1 VRLSDLS
8 ETTADALRN
17 AGAMLLDLMTPTLR
31 LGVTGLARSGKT
43 VFITA
48 LVRSL
53 VAGGR
58 LPFFAAMAEGRVT
71 RAYLEP
77 QPDDAVPRFAYEEHL
92 AKLASDPPQW
102 PESTKRI
109 SQLRVTIEYAHT
121 SALRR
126 ALGPGRLHV
135 DIVDY
140 PGEWLIDL
148 PLWRCPLPTGRAGRS
163 RTRAPHI
170 GPSRQGLAAVP
181 LHPRSRRG
189 GHEQAALTGAGLFTR
204 YLQAAR
210 TPDPE
215 LTAPGPGRFLLP
227 GDLAGSPLLTFFPLP
242 PAASSAY
249 QRGSLGAMLARRFE
263 SYKAHVVKPFFRDHF
278 ARLDRQIVLIDAL
291 AGRQRRRRR
300 ARSTCSAPWRPVL
313 KCFRPAPT
321 PGSPAS
327 CAGRI
332 DRLLFAATKADH
344 LHHTSHDRLEAIL
357 RLIADKAIARA
368 AFAGADV
375 KADGARRAAGHP
387 RGGGQIGRQRLPCI
401 VGVPLPGER
410 LGGNGCSTARPRRPY
425 SRAICRRTRR
435 ACWPNRRTAADSVHF
450 LRFRPPRVSLES
462 PSGEE
467 PALAA
472 HPPRPGRRVPA
483 GGPPHMSEP
492 RKPRAFDPGDP
503 AIVEEPPASAEPDAD
518 AQATAPPDGNRTVRP
533 TLADLGQRGLR
544 WGMVLASAL
553 AGAALLG
560 SAPGSRA
567 SSPPPWCA
575 RTGSA
580 GPRWLLLLVAALPR

>member
-1 VRLSDLS
+1 
-8 ETTADALRN
+8 
-17 AGAMLLDLMTPTLR
+17 MLLDLMTPTLR

-92 AKLASDPPQW
+92 AQLAGDPPRW

-148 PLWRCPLPTGRAGRS
+148 PLLEMSFADWSRRAVEDA
-163 RTRAPHI
+163 RAPH
-170 GPSRQGLAAVP
+170 RAEAAKEWLQFLSNLDP
-181 LHPRSRRG
+181 DASA
-189 GHEQAALTGAGLFTR
+189 HEQTALTGAGLFTR

-242 PAASSAY
+242 SADDASFR
-249 QRGSLGAMLARRFE
+249 RGSLGAMLARRFE

-291 AGRQRRRRR
+291 SAVNAGAGALADLQRTME
-300 ARSTCSAPWRPVL
+300 AVL
-313 KCFRPAPT
+313 RCFRPGANT
-321 PGSPAS
+321 WLSGILAR
-327 CAGRI
+327 RI

-344 LHHTSHDRLEAIL
+344 LHHTSHDRLEGIL
-357 RLIADKAIARA
+357 RLIADKAMARA
-368 AFAGADV
+368 AFAGAEV
-375 KADGARRAAGHP
+375 KVMALAALRATREAEARS
-387 RGGGQIGRQRLPCI
+387 GRQRLPCI

-410 LGGNGCSTARPRRPY
+410 LGGKLFDGKAE
-425 SRAICRRTRR
+425 
-435 ACWPNRRTAADSVHF
+435 AAVFPGDLPEDPASLLAKAAPAAAPGDASIHF

-467 PALAA
+467 PAL
-472 HPPRPGRRVPA
+472 
-483 GGPPHMSEP
+483 PHI
-492 RKPRAFDPGDP
+492 RLDRAIEF
-503 AIVEEPPASAEPDAD
+503 
-518 AQATAPPDGNRTVRP
+518 
-533 TLADLGQRGLR
+533 
-544 WGMVLASAL
+544 
-553 AGAALLG
+553 LLG
-560 SAPGSRA
+560 DRL
-567 SSPPPWCA
+567 
-575 RTGSA
+575 T
-580 GPRWLLLLVAALPR
+580 